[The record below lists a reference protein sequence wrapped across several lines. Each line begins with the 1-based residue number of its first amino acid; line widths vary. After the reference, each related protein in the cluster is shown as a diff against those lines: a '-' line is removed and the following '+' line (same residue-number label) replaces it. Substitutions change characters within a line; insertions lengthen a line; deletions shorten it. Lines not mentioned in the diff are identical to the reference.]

1 MRKIKN
7 KILGSVIL
15 IVTLSLTAIS
25 ILAYESFSSILE
37 AQALKE
43 DTIHLEQ
50 TNNQLNQL
58 IDDVQKYAANMVNDE
73 LLLKF
78 ASKTEYPSVY
88 DELSAYRDVVTQLTK
103 FNVLRDYLQSSAIV
117 RSDGRVFWSALYL
130 DPYFEQLL
138 LEDWFTDATANSVK
152 SGFTAPHFIQD
163 QGPKKVVTFFIRF
176 DPEYGGMLLL
186 NIDYSAFSD
195 LFDYLSLSFDKV
207 AWVGPR
213 GSVMYNHGWADT
225 TPPLPSAEEEGRLI
239 VKQQDNAY
247 QLTGRLDKTEW
258 SVVTFTSKDRFYE
271 WLGDIIKYWAVFVAL
286 CVALCFVMFLPI
298 ISSIVRPI
306 SQMSKAMKQVSMG
319 NLQVSLTFRSN
330 DELSVLGSGFQTMIG
345 SLRRQ
350 MAEREEQERRNR
362 KMSAELLFAQ
372 INPHFIYNTLNT
384 VVYLARKGNREA
396 IEEMV
401 ESFIGI
407 LQDAVHIGETGQ
419 YVAVEQE
426 IELIDHYVRIQRY
439 RYTERFRLEWETEE
453 QAKPI
458 RIPKSLIQPL
468 VENAIFHGFAEKES
482 QGLIRISVRLLG
494 ERIQIK
500 VRDNGCGMAT
510 EIARAVEEGS
520 LPSTRRPSGGMRRI
534 GLRNIRER
542 IDYLYGEAGRMT
554 VQSREGQGTVITIEL
569 PASGPSD

>member
-25 ILAYESFSSILE
+25 VLVYERFSSILE
-37 AQALKE
+37 DQALKE

-50 TNNQLNQL
+50 TTNQLNQL

-73 LLLKF
+73 LLLQF
-78 ASKTEYPSVY
+78 ASRTAYPSIY
-88 DELSAYRDVVTQLTK
+88 DELSSYRDVVTQLTK

-138 LEDWFTDATANSVK
+138 KEDWFTDATAGSVK
-152 SGFTAPHFIQD
+152 SGFTAPHFIEV
-163 QGPKKVVTFFIRF
+163 QGPKEVVTFFIRF
-176 DPEYGGMLLL
+176 DPSYGGMLLL
-186 NIDYSAFSD
+186 NIDYSAFAD
-195 LFDYLSLSFDKV
+195 QLDYLAPSFDKV

-213 GSVMYNHGWADT
+213 GSVLYNRGWTDSS
-225 TPPLPSAEEEGRLI
+225 PPLSATADEGSGLVVNQRDNGYNLTARL
-239 VKQQDNAY
+239 A
-247 QLTGRLDKTEW
+247 KTEW
-258 SVVTFTSKDRFYE
+258 TVVTFTSKDRFYE
-271 WLGDIIKYWAVFVAL
+271 WLGDIVKYWSVFLAL

-319 NLQVSLTFRSN
+319 NYQVRLTFRSN
-330 DELSVLGSGFQTMIG
+330 DELSVLGSGFETMLGDI
-345 SLRRQ
+345 RRQ
-350 MAEREEQERRNR
+350 MAEREEQERWNR

-407 LQDAVHIGETGQ
+407 LQDAIHIGETGQ
-419 YVAVEQE
+419 YVEVAQE
-426 IELIDHYVRIQRY
+426 MELIDHYARIQSY
-439 RYTERFRLEWETEE
+439 RYADRFRLEWEVEE
-453 QAKPI
+453 RAKPV

-468 VENAIFHGFAEKES
+468 VENAIFHGFSEKETP
-482 QGLIRISVRLLG
+482 GLIRVSIQLLA
-494 ERIQIK
+494 ERIRID
-500 VRDNGCGMAT
+500 VGDDGCGMPPS
-510 EIARAVEEGS
+510 IARAIEEGT
-520 LPSTRRPSGGMRRI
+520 LPSTRSPGGGMRRI
-534 GLRNIRER
+534 GLSNIRER
-542 IDYLYGEAGRMT
+542 IGYLYGEAGRMS
-554 VQSREGQGTVITIEL
+554 VQSGEGEGTVISIEL
-569 PASGPSD
+569 PALEP